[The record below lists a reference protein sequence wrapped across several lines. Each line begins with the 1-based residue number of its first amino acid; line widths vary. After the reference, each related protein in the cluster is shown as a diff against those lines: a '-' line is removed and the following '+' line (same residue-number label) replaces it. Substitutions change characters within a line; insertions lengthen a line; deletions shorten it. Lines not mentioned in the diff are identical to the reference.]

1 MYVHTALSLLV
12 LLLTDG
18 FLFITHTSLSAIF
31 STVNEI

>member
-12 LLLTDG
+12 LLTDG
-18 FLFITHTSLSAIF
+18 FLFMTHTSLSAIF